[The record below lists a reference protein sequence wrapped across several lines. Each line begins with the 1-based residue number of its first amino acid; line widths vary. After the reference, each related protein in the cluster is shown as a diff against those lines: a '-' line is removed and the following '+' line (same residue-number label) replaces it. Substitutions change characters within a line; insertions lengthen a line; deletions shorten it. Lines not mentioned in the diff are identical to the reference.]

1 MSIYYHSESVHN
13 LNTPRQVAPLICN
26 MLSPKSVLD
35 VGCGLGTWLTA
46 FSELGIQDYVG
57 VDGDHVDKSRLT
69 IDQSHFKVQNLT
81 RSWNLGRK
89 YDLVICLEV
98 AEHLPDSAS
107 DLLVEALTQHGDVI
121 IFSAAI
127 PGQGGQNHINEQWTS
142 YWQNKF
148 SKLGFYFH
156 DALRPLIWK
165 NKSIEWWYKQN
176 MFLVSREPSQKEILD
191 MIHPDLFEEKV
202 KLIDDTYSGRIGVQ
216 LSAGLMGKAV
226 KKWMKLD

>member
-1 MSIYYHSESVHN
+1 M
-13 LNTPRQVAPLICN
+13 
-26 MLSPKSVLD
+26 
-35 VGCGLGTWLTA
+35 
-46 FSELGIQDYVG
+46 
-57 VDGDHVDKSRLT
+57 
-69 IDQSHFKVQNLT
+69 DQSHFKVQDLT
-81 RSWNLGRK
+81 RPWNLGRK

-107 DLLVEALTQHGDVI
+107 DLLVETLTKHGDVI

-127 PGQGGQNHINEQWTS
+127 PGQGGQNHVNEQWTS

-156 DALRPLIWK
+156 DVLRPLIWT

-176 MFLVSREPSQKEILD
+176 MFLVTREPSQKEVLD

-216 LSAGLMGKAV
+216 LSAGLMGKAF